1 MVQCKHR
8 LRPLPGLCLVTSSV
22 SYQGVILVL
31 HSRLTLSYCHRV
43 LETVVLQVR
52 SRATQRCP
60 REVLRRD
67 DREGTTSVPVC
78 LAPDRWP
85 RELPN
90 HESRALPEHTRDT
103 VRRRF
108 TLSVTARFDGTTGK
122 APMYWWS
129 WPLIVVRCVVS
140 QTAITVVCEI
150 IIKML
155 NDSVDDL
162 RGPVGLYALHS
173 RGIRSYGLPCVVVH
187 SKAL

>member
-1 MVQCKHR
+1 M
-8 LRPLPGLCLVTSSV
+8 
-22 SYQGVILVL
+22 
-31 HSRLTLSYCHRV
+31 
-43 LETVVLQVR
+43 VVLKGK

-90 HESRALPEHTRDT
+90 HESRALPEHTRDK

-129 WPLIVVRCVVS
+129 WPLIVVHCVVS
-140 QTAITVVCEI
+140 QTAIRVVSEI
-150 IIKML
+150 INKIL
-155 NDSVDDL
+155 NGSVDVL
-162 RGPVGLYALHS
+162 RGRNGLYALPT
-173 RGIRSYGLPCVVVH
+173 RG
-187 SKAL
+187 